1 MVGGQ
6 GAFTI
11 MGMAA
16 IVACCF
22 CGQLATAQA
31 TAPKALAKKNRPVLN
46 LNTPGVR
53 PSDDVG
59 SIEYTNPVP
68 EPGLQF
74 SAWRAGEPN
83 LCLPNPC
90 KNGGKCFDN
99 RIETLCECTRGYT
112 GPYCEDPPDLCRP
125 NPCKNGGT
133 CFSSTK
139 DFFCMCSAVFAGRY
153 CEMME
158 PYSVANQVAVQAV
171 PSKPLVVK
179 SAVQK
184 PAGTVVLQPTSTI
197 QNPVQP
203 LQLVPGTKIQPAVL
217 QPPVQSIAGPLVVNP
232 TTGPDGDISAILK
245 SLQEQINALHKR
257 KKGKIDE
264 LQKDVKVIEDELMRA
279 RYQMIK
285 VPFRSNRK

>member
-6 GAFTI
+6 GAFPI
-11 MGMAA
+11 MGMA

-22 CGQLATAQA
+22 WGQLATAQA

-53 PSDDVG
+53 PSDDVE
-59 SIEYTNPVP
+59 SYEYTNPDQSDRLDFRNP
-68 EPGLQF
+68 AL
-74 SAWRAGEPN
+74 RAGDPN
-83 LCLPNPC
+83 LCLLNPC

-99 RIETLCECTRGYT
+99 RIETLCECTKGYT

-139 DFFCMCSAVFAGRY
+139 AFFCVCSAVFTGRY
-153 CEMME
+153 CEMMD

-179 SAVQK
+179 PAVQK
-184 PAGTVVLQPTSTI
+184 PAGTVVLQPTSPI

-203 LQLVPGTKIQPAVL
+203 LQVVPGTKIGPAVL
-217 QPPVQSIAGPLVVNP
+217 QPTVTGPLVVNP
-232 TTGPDGDISAILK
+232 TTGPEGDILTILK
-245 SLQEQINALHKR
+245 GLQEQINALHQR

-264 LQKDVKVIEDELMRA
+264 LQKDVKVLEDKMR
-279 RYQMIK
+279 RRIGRVK
-285 VPFRSNRK
+285 VPFRRNRKWG